1 MYLHNTLLK
10 STIFRTIETDAKG
23 LSNQLG
29 ILGKSFKTIKTD
41 LSQGFGVGF
50 SLFGGNG
57 KGISQSDIS
66 AINAY
71 YRELD
76 NCVSKQTAWNR
87 TMLNTSKAA
96 QSMVINANGAR
107 ISTEQLGKAQ
117 ELTTW
122 QTIKLTAA
130 SFALNAAISLGASV
144 LLSLAIK
151 TFTHLYNIQDKLAE
165 KIKELTSSLKSQTDE
180 YNNLKSELDEVN
192 KKLKDNESRYSEL
205 IEKQKESGLT
215 TEESDELE
223 ELQRITGELT
233 NQKNILEENIRL
245 KKESAASTAQEL
257 ANTLLKQEDVK
268 SFMDGA
274 GGKIKSFFNEIQ
286 ESSIKMIPGFGKLYT
301 MIDTI
306 VSLFNIEI
314 PKDSWLNK
322 IANIFDGTAVI
333 SWLTGTDIEEDSYDE
348 AVSKYE
354 DLQKKMKAI
363 RDKYDKNGDGIIDSD
378 SSMSSEDSETY
389 KKYYDES
396 VEVANNLKTEYQEL
410 DDAIKAIEADP
421 NLTQVNKEELER
433 LRAARDII
441 AEILGYNNEGKTG
454 DGIISDED
462 VKNVNKMTVSLSD
475 LEGASDKIGTL
486 QKAFKELS
494 DDGYITIDTL
504 SSIKKAIGENID
516 NWDEYE
522 KVLMNAKVGS
532 EEFND
537 AMTDLTYKTLDQTFA
552 GSDLSDVTEQ
562 QIAAVLRENDVVN
575 ADAVAH
581 EYLTY
586 LKAQER
592 AESVAMALA
601 TDASSVNL
609 AIEAAQCGM
618 TAEQFSNLI
627 IQQILFNQ
635 TNLDVGQKLEALQ
648 QLGLYAN
655 WTAEQL
661 AKVQNTTITYSD
673 GKWWVNSY
681 GEDADHNGELD
692 YMGSQE
698 YKGYQPMTNPSD
710 FKVSAPKF
718 SGGGSS
724 SSSKADD
731 AKKAEEDRIQKE
743 LEALKAGLEA
753 RNQIIEKYKESID
766 ITDFGLD
773 IAEEKDFALRTD
785 LLNSKLSQ
793 VTAYGQAMRKEFERV
808 SNVVPKTADQ
818 AEALASQLS
827 TLGSNMRN
835 NVKTLRE
842 TQVAI
847 QKLSIDAV
855 TMSAKDNLDD
865 MQTTLN
871 RLEKRIELL
880 NGDNKNDYKYTNKI
894 LNMETLLPTNADMT
908 SRRKSRSRADQS
920 IINTEEETQN
930 VLNNMF
936 KEQIKSNDNLREE
949 ERQALLADMETMRND
964 MVINMQNASGEYV
977 NYGNEVINTT
987 KAYTQTVT
995 DTVNSM
1001 NLVLPKPDTSKFA
1014 EACDEVEKMI
1024 LNLGKGAGIELGIK
1038 NDGRG
1043 GGDAESLLRGNRKTV
1058 IKNVADGQLGVPYV
1072 WGGTAPGVGL
1082 DCSGLTQ
1089 FVYRAVGVNIPRVA
1103 DDQLKSGT
1111 GKMVEWNDLQ
1121 VGDQM
1126 FFGDGN
1132 EATHTGIYVGNGQ
1145 MIHAPHKGAV
1155 VSYSPI
1161 NSGYYQQRFMGA
1173 KRYAFGTSSS
1183 FSEIALVGDDKEG
1196 KLNKIRPELI
1206 VGKDGVRLAGQN
1218 GAEFVNLESGDQV
1231 IPYEKTK
1238 QILKRSHVSTP
1249 RYATGTVSP
1258 GEIAAY
1264 IKQNYPEVTDAAIAA
1279 LLGNIQ
1285 QESSFVVNAKTIEGY
1300 GSGSSRQVARW
1311 GLFQLDDERVPGW
1324 SNIVQNGTWQQ
1335 QIDRALANARYE
1347 NSGMGSLSKYNAWDR
1362 VLTNTNLSPSEA
1374 AKLWD
1379 DLFERSDGKSR
1390 NIRAT
1395 NAEKYYTNLLNGTL
1409 ENTNAL
1415 NDNTSAL
1422 KEELD
1427 PVKQAV
1433 EEINKYSEAFEADI
1447 KKLITPVKLKEKELA
1462 DTEDMTKGDKQ
1473 LELFKLYLPVA
1484 TEAAKNGTAKYS
1496 ELLAQYN
1503 QYLADVD
1510 NNNKEYR
1517 QEIVDAYEDGL
1528 AEIKDSVYDVE
1539 KAVVEV
1545 KNNLIEAAEKR
1556 SDKID
1561 SYISAR
1567 NFYGDWAEYGDTEYK
1582 AIERKIK
1589 EYDRLLQE
1597 GVITQRQY
1605 NEAIEPLKQDEVSL
1619 LKNEI
1624 SSALDRRIE
1633 EIDFQSSKLSSQQ
1646 TLLQAHY
1653 D

>member
-1 MYLHNTLLK
+1 
-10 STIFRTIETDAKG
+10 
-23 LSNQLG
+23 
-29 ILGKSFKTIKTD
+29 
-41 LSQGFGVGF
+41 
-50 SLFGGNG
+50 
-57 KGISQSDIS
+57 
-66 AINAY
+66 
-71 YRELD
+71 
-76 NCVSKQTAWNR
+76 
-87 TMLNTSKAA
+87 
-96 QSMVINANGAR
+96 
-107 ISTEQLGKAQ
+107 
-117 ELTTW
+117 
-122 QTIKLTAA
+122 
-130 SFALNAAISLGASV
+130 
-144 LLSLAIK
+144 
-151 TFTHLYNIQDKLAE
+151 
-165 KIKELTSSLKSQTDE
+165 
-180 YNNLKSELDEVN
+180 
-192 KKLKDNESRYSEL
+192 
-205 IEKQKESGLT
+205 
-215 TEESDELE
+215 
-223 ELQRITGELT
+223 
-233 NQKNILEENIRL
+233 
-245 KKESAASTAQEL
+245 
-257 ANTLLKQEDVK
+257 
-268 SFMDGA
+268 
-274 GGKIKSFFNEIQ
+274 
-286 ESSIKMIPGFGKLYT
+286 
-301 MIDTI
+301 
-306 VSLFNIEI
+306 
-314 PKDSWLNK
+314 
-322 IANIFDGTAVI
+322 
-333 SWLTGTDIEEDSYDE
+333 
-348 AVSKYE
+348 
-354 DLQKKMKAI
+354 
-363 RDKYDKNGDGIIDSD
+363 
-378 SSMSSEDSETY
+378 
-389 KKYYDES
+389 
-396 VEVANNLKTEYQEL
+396 
-410 DDAIKAIEADP
+410 
-421 NLTQVNKEELER
+421 
-433 LRAARDII
+433 
-441 AEILGYNNEGKTG
+441 
-454 DGIISDED
+454 
-462 VKNVNKMTVSLSD
+462 
-475 LEGASDKIGTL
+475 
-486 QKAFKELS
+486 
-494 DDGYITIDTL
+494 
-504 SSIKKAIGENID
+504 
-516 NWDEYE
+516 
-522 KVLMNAKVGS
+522 
-532 EEFND
+532 
-537 AMTDLTYKTLDQTFA
+537 
-552 GSDLSDVTEQ
+552 
-562 QIAAVLRENDVVN
+562 
-575 ADAVAH
+575 
-581 EYLTY
+581 
-586 LKAQER
+586 
-592 AESVAMALA
+592 
-601 TDASSVNL
+601 
-609 AIEAAQCGM
+609 
-618 TAEQFSNLI
+618 
-627 IQQILFNQ
+627 
-635 TNLDVGQKLEALQ
+635 
-648 QLGLYAN
+648 
-655 WTAEQL
+655 
-661 AKVQNTTITYSD
+661 
-673 GKWWVNSY
+673 
-681 GEDADHNGELD
+681 
-692 YMGSQE
+692 
-698 YKGYQPMTNPSD
+698 
-710 FKVSAPKF
+710 
-718 SGGGSS
+718 
-724 SSSKADD
+724 
-731 AKKAEEDRIQKE
+731 
-743 LEALKAGLEA
+743 
-753 RNQIIEKYKESID
+753 
-766 ITDFGLD
+766 
-773 IAEEKDFALRTD
+773 
-785 LLNSKLSQ
+785 
-793 VTAYGQAMRKEFERV
+793 
-808 SNVVPKTADQ
+808 
-818 AEALASQLS
+818 
-827 TLGSNMRN
+827 
-835 NVKTLRE
+835 
-842 TQVAI
+842 
-847 QKLSIDAV
+847 
-855 TMSAKDNLDD
+855 
-865 MQTTLN
+865 
-871 RLEKRIELL
+871 
-880 NGDNKNDYKYTNKI
+880 
-894 LNMETLLPTNADMT
+894 
-908 SRRKSRSRADQS
+908 
-920 IINTEEETQN
+920 
-930 VLNNMF
+930 MF

-949 ERQALLADMETMRND
+949 ERQALLADMETMRSD

-987 KAYTQTVT
+987 KTYTQTVT
-995 DTVNSM
+995 NTVNSM

-1038 NDGRG
+1038 SDGRG

-1206 VGKDGVRLAGQN
+1206 VGKDSVRLAGQN
-1218 GAEFVNLESGDQV
+1218 GPEFVNLESGDQV

-1238 QILKRSHVSTP
+1238 QILQRSDISTP
-1249 RYATGTVSP
+1249 RYASGTVSP
-1258 GEIAAY
+1258 GAIAAY
-1264 IKQNYPEVTDAAIAA
+1264 IKQNYPEVTDAAIAG

-1362 VLTNTNLSPSEA
+1362 VLTNTNLSPTEA

-1433 EEINKYSEAFEADI
+1433 EEINKYSESFESDI
-1447 KKLITPVKLKEKELA
+1447 KKLITPVRLKEKELA

-1484 TEAAKNGTAKYS
+1484 TEAAKNGTAKFS

-1556 SDKID
+1556 NDKID

-1597 GVITQRQY
+1597 EVITQRQY

-1624 SSALDRRIE
+1624 SSALDSRIE

-1653 D
+1653 DIINSIAEQQHTINKELETSKSMYEYLDENTRILLFNQEDYNRLTSELNSINAEAIKLQDRYLKDISNAKKEDLDQITSKYQMQYDMLMKQYEVEKARLEVTKKQQQLNNVLKERNVRMFINGQWVWVANTQDVQNAKAELADAKFQEQQAKNSNLQQQSLNKLQTSQDRNQTQINYIESTKDRVSGSDVRSMAEILEDIGKSQFPEVRNILSRIIGTSGEGKESYKKNESKQNEQALQELLKNGVITQAQYDEMKKASNSQYDTDYMDKIHHALSEEEVRKYNTLRNEKIDSLGLPEKMKLSPEDAIKSWKDYMMLNNFMQQIHEAMSPEEAKKINEFRNAKIYAWDLDATEYTPAGIEVEWESNLKNTDYSQKIREAKTLEEALKWNALRSVKIDRFNMNEGKFADTYVEEIFNAKEQLKDNVQYWEEAEEILRNNAEDVNGALLSLLEKSVPNFKTALESSSQEIINWTKSIINNQISSNDNSNEVSAEPINQYASGTKYTMPGRAELGEDGDETFFSRHGEYVPIPDPMFANLPSGGVVFNQKQMSNVRKLWDLANGNILQYSKYMRKPQPQSIDKSVDNSVNINGMKVDTNNSREFVEALRRFVNIH